1 MFDYLL
7 SLARGHDANL
17 GGVVISHP
25 SLSNASVVSLQP
37 WEQHNADVVIGEIAK
52 VLNSN
57 ESLSIDE
64 KIFVCVGSMVTL
76 KNYTSHRCLALK
88 IV

>member
-37 WEQHNADVVIGEIAK
+37 WEQLNADVVIAIWGNRQSTVFK
-52 VLNSN
+52 
-57 ESLSIDE
+57 
-64 KIFVCVGSMVTL
+64 
-76 KNYTSHRCLALK
+76 
-88 IV
+88 

>member
-37 WEQHNADVVIGEIAK
+37 WEQLNADVVIGEIAK
-52 VLNSN
+52 VLYSN
-57 ESLSIDE
+57 ESLTI
-64 KIFVCVGSMVTL
+64 
-76 KNYTSHRCLALK
+76 R
-88 IV
+88 